1 MRDKNFFDKMNSN
14 SPQNPPEP
22 TPEENPTQTTDPQ
35 PLAELVPKEQ
45 GLEPRLPEGDT
56 PSPGILLG
64 CHKTAFFEVN
74 LRLLM
79 VHQRNRF
86 RIDIISSSTP
96 TPAILYFQ
104 DKPHAA
110 ESFLSLIKLF
120 DAIETNTQKSN

>member
-74 LRLLM
+74 QWYIRKTAF
-79 VHQRNRF
+79 VCF

-96 TPAILYFQ
+96 TPALLYFQ
-104 DKPHAA
+104 DRNHAA
-110 ESFLSLIKLF
+110 EAFLSLIKLF